1 MRAEYFIELTGVSLL
16 RFLVSLTALLPA
28 HTRACFSQF
37 SRAATAS
44 APGKSKQKAYFSRC
58 NSQKRRGIRKKK
70 KERGPTTDVK
80 KECPILENVC
90 SAQLPELAVQ
100 ESRTVIVR
108 KVLRLVLEP
117 WSVLMRRCTWF
128 GDQNC
133 SNIFENAEKSTQ
145 KITTFSVSSTR
156 NTSSKSILCL
166 RTSSR
171 ALTTLSTRRPS
182 YWSLFEKLEVSQIQP
197 PADFVP
203 NNSE

>member
-1 MRAEYFIELTGVSLL
+1 MNLL

-44 APGKSKQKAYFSRC
+44 APGKSKQKTYFSRR
-58 NSQKRRGIRKKK
+58 NSQKIGEESEKRKKD
-70 KERGPTTDVK
+70 RGPTTNAK

-117 WSVLMRRCTWF
+117 WSVLTRRCTWF

-133 SNIFENAEKSTQ
+133 SNIFGNAEKSTQ

-182 YWSLFEKLEVSQIQP
+182 YWSLFEELEVSLIQP
-197 PADFVP
+197 LVDFVP
-203 NNSE
+203 NNS

>member
-1 MRAEYFIELTGVSLL
+1 M
-16 RFLVSLTALLPA
+16 
-28 HTRACFSQF
+28 
-37 SRAATAS
+37 
-44 APGKSKQKAYFSRC
+44 
-58 NSQKRRGIRKKK
+58 
-70 KERGPTTDVK
+70 K

-182 YWSLFEKLEVSQIQP
+182 YWSLFEELEVSQIQP
-197 PADFVP
+197 PADFVL
-203 NNSE
+203 NNSEQFRTIRKRFTFKSVW